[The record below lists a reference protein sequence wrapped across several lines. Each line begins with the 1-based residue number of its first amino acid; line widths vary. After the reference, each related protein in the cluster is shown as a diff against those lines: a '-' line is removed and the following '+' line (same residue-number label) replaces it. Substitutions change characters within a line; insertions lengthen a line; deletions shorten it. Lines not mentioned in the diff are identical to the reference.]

1 MGGGARSWPPPNS
14 LQPLLS
20 PKPWRVSPVS
30 LLPSRFGRL
39 EPAPAPVAAAA
50 TAGGCGER
58 GARAEAPAARIGTRR
73 SQRRR
78 GGRSKRSPRRFGVV
92 ETRLEGSRRAPTRG
106 QRRQGNRPQPTCRGP
121 ASIGGDDPEAES
133 SSGEEGWRGHARA
146 GERGF
151 SDPNEL
157 SPHHPG
163 AARGRAG
170 DPGPGRSAHA
180 WRTPG
185 GPGGA

>member
-1 MGGGARSWPPPNS
+1 MWGARSWPPLNS

-30 LLPSRFGRL
+30 LFPSRFGRL

-58 GARAEAPAARIGTRR
+58 GARAEEAPAARTGTRR

-78 GGRSKRSPRRFGVV
+78 GRSSKRSPRSLGVV
-92 ETRLEGSRRAPTRG
+92 ETQLEGSRRAPARG
-106 QRRQGNRPQPTCRGP
+106 QRRQGSRPQPTCRGP
-121 ASIGGDDPEAES
+121 ASIGGGDPEAERNP
-133 SSGEEGWRGHARA
+133 GEEGWRGHARA